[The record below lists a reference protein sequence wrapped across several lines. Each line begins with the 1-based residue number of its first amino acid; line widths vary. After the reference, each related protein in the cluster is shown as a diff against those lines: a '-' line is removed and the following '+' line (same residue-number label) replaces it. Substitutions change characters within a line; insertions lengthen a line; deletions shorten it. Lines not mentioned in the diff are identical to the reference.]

1 MLMVFIHR
9 HLTNAI
15 YNDFTKQEN
24 FMTAHIFRKL
34 TSIWV
39 FCALSGFVLTA
50 HAVQSEVTNARI
62 WESPEATRL
71 VLELS
76 RSVDYKVITLNNPE
90 RLVIDIKNAKKRG
103 QIFNSLDFS
112 SSPLKGIRTAGRNQ
126 HDLRV
131 VLDLKE
137 KVEAKSFL
145 LKANEQYGDRL
156 VFDLLSENRKKQAKA
171 KLENKIDSA
180 AMAAGKRDII
190 VVIDPGHGGEDPGAI
205 GPNGLREKQVVLAVA
220 KALKKKID
228 DQQGFKALLTRESD
242 YYIGLRER
250 TVLARKFNAD
260 LLVSIHADA
269 FTKPQANGASVYALS
284 TRGATSEM
292 ARWLAQKENSADLI
306 GGISGVK
313 LEDKDEVLAGVLLDL
328 SSTASLTASLGVGSH
343 VLRSMSSMA
352 HLHKKT
358 VQQAGFVVL
367 KSPDIPSILVETG
380 FISNP
385 SEAKR
390 LKSGQYQQQL
400 ATSIHKGIVNYF
412 ESTPP
417 PGTLLAWL
425 KQSKNNQASLSNVK
439 SPSFVKYIVKKGDTL
454 SHIAQRNSL
463 SIDEIRALNRLA
475 SDQLMVGQSLQLPS
489 G

>member
-1 MLMVFIHR
+1 LNQWW
-9 HLTNAI
+9 LDNALI
-15 YNDFTKQEN
+15 FNKQEN
-24 FMTAHIFRKL
+24 VMTVHIFRKW
-34 TSIWV
+34 TSLWV
-39 FCALSGFVLTA
+39 LLSLAGFSLGV
-50 HAVQSEVTNARI
+50 HANQTEVTNARI
-62 WESPEATRL
+62 WESPDATRL

-76 RSVDYKVITLNNPE
+76 KSVDYKVISLPKPD
-90 RLVIDIKNAKKRG
+90 RLVIDLKNAKKRG
-103 QIFNSLDFS
+103 QIFKHLDLA
-112 SSPLKGIRTAGRNQ
+112 SSPVKSIRTAARNQ
-126 HDLRV
+126 NDLRV

-137 KVEAKSFL
+137 KIEAKSFL

-156 VFDLLSENRKKQAKA
+156 VFDLLSEQRKKQAKA
-171 KLENKIDSA
+171 KLENKIDSTL
-180 AMAAGKRDII
+180 MNAGKRDIV

-220 KALKKKID
+220 KALKAKID
-228 DQQGFKALLTRESD
+228 AQQGFKAVLTREGD
-242 YYIGLRER
+242 YYIGLRDR

-269 FTKPQANGASVYALS
+269 FTHPQANGASVYALS
-284 TRGATSEM
+284 TRGASSEM
-292 ARWLAQKENSADLI
+292 ARWLAHKENSADLI
-306 GGISGVK
+306 GGIEGVR
-313 LEDKDEVLAGVLLDL
+313 LEDKDDVLAGVLLDL

-343 VLRSMSSMA
+343 VLRSMSGMA

-400 ATSIHKGIVNYF
+400 AKSIHKGIIDYF

-425 KQSKNNQASLSNVK
+425 KQSKNSQASLE
-439 SPSFVKYIVKKGDTL
+439 PGSFATFTKYIVQRGDTL
-454 SHIAQRNSL
+454 SHIAKRNSL
-463 SIDEIRALNRLA
+463 SVDEIRSINKLA
-475 SDQLMVGQSLQLPS
+475 SDQLMVGQRLQIPS
-489 G
+489 S

>member
-1 MLMVFIHR
+1 
-9 HLTNAI
+9 
-15 YNDFTKQEN
+15 
-24 FMTAHIFRKL
+24 MTAPIFRRL
-34 TSIWV
+34 TSIWL
-39 FCALSGFVLTA
+39 FLAGFGFVLELAAAQT
-50 HAVQSEVTNARI
+50 EVTNARI
-62 WESPEATRL
+62 WESPESTRL

-76 RSVDYKVITLNNPE
+76 RAVDYKVITLSKPE
-90 RLVIDIKNAKKRG
+90 RLVIDIKNARKRG
-103 QIFNSLDFS
+103 QIFNSLDFAT
-112 SSPLKGIRTAGRNQ
+112 SPLKGIRTASRNQ

-137 KVEAKSFL
+137 QVEAKSFL
-145 LKANEQYGDRL
+145 LRANEQYGDRL
-156 VFDLLSENRKKQAKA
+156 VFDLLSDKRKKQAKA
-171 KLENKIDSA
+171 KLEHKIDSA
-180 AMAAGKRDII
+180 TMAAGKRDII

-205 GPNGLREKQVVLAVA
+205 GPNGVREKQVVLAVA
-220 KALKKKID
+220 KALKSKID
-228 DQQGFKALLTRESD
+228 AQQGYKALMTRESD

-284 TRGATSEM
+284 TRGASSEM

-306 GGISGVK
+306 GGIDGLR
-313 LEDKDEVLAGVLLDL
+313 LEDKDDVLAGVLLDL

-385 SEAKR
+385 TEAKR

-400 ATSIHKGIVNYF
+400 AASIHKGITNYF
-412 ESTPP
+412 ETTPP
-417 PGTLLAWL
+417 PGTLVAWM
-425 KQSKNNQASLSNVK
+425 KQSKHNQASLLSTPR
-439 SPSFVKYIVKKGDTL
+439 SSIKYVVKKGDTL
-454 SHIAQRNSL
+454 SHIAQQNRLSL
-463 SIDEIRALNRLA
+463 DEIRALNQLA
-475 SDQLMVGQSLQLPS
+475 SDQIRVGQSLRLPS

>member
-1 MLMVFIHR
+1 
-9 HLTNAI
+9 
-15 YNDFTKQEN
+15 
-24 FMTAHIFRKL
+24 MTAHLIRKL
-34 TSIWV
+34 RPLWV
-39 FCALSGFVLTA
+39 LVSVACFAINAMAAQTEL
-50 HAVQSEVTNARI
+50 TNARI
-62 WESPEATRL
+62 WESPESTRL

-76 RSVDYKVITLNNPE
+76 TSVDYKVITLGNPE
-90 RLVIDIKNAKKRG
+90 RLVIDIKNTRKRG
-103 QIFNSLDFS
+103 QVFNNLDFS
-112 SSPLKGIRTAGRNQ
+112 SSPIKGVRTAARNQ
-126 HDLRV
+126 DDLRV
-131 VLDLKE
+131 VLDLND
-137 KVEAKSFL
+137 KVDAKSFL
-145 LKANEQYGDRL
+145 LKANDQYGNRL
-156 VFDLLSENRKKQAKA
+156 VFDLHSENRKKQAKA
-171 KLENKIDSA
+171 KLENKIDSTV
-180 AMAAGKRDII
+180 MDAGKRDIV

-220 KALKKKID
+220 KALKAKVD
-228 DQQGFKALLTRESD
+228 AQQGFKAVLTRESD
-242 YYIGLRER
+242 YYVGLRER
-250 TVLARKFNAD
+250 TILARKFNAD
-260 LLVSIHADA
+260 LLVSVHADA
-269 FTKPQANGASVYALS
+269 FTHPQANGASVYALS

-306 GGISGVK
+306 GGIEGLK
-313 LEDKDEVLAGVLLDL
+313 LEDKDDVLAGVLLDL

-385 SEAKR
+385 SEASR

-400 ATSIHKGIVNYF
+400 AASIHKGIVSYF

-425 KQSKNNQASLSNVK
+425 KQSRHNQASLTLDNM
-439 SPSFVKYIVKKGDTL
+439 PTFTKYVVQRGDTL

-463 SIDEIRALNRLA
+463 SVEEIRSLNKLS
-475 SDQLMVGQSLQLPS
+475 SDQLRVGQSLQIPS
-489 G
+489 S

>member
-1 MLMVFIHR
+1 
-9 HLTNAI
+9 
-15 YNDFTKQEN
+15 
-24 FMTAHIFRKL
+24 MTAHIFRQL
-34 TSIWV
+34 TLIWV
-39 FCALSGFVLTA
+39 LFAVLGFSREVYAAQT
-50 HAVQSEVTNARI
+50 EVTNARI
-62 WESPEATRL
+62 WESPESTRL

-76 RSVDYKVITLNNPE
+76 RAVEYKVITLRKPE
-90 RLVIDIKNAKKRG
+90 RLVIDIKNARKRG
-103 QIFNSLDFS
+103 QIFNSLDFAN
-112 SSPLKGIRTAGRNQ
+112 SPLKGIRTASRNTN
-126 HDLRV
+126 DLRV

-137 KVEAKSFL
+137 QIEAKSFL
-145 LKANEQYGDRL
+145 LKANQQYGDRL
-156 VFDLLSENRKKQAKA
+156 VFDLLSEKRKKQAKA
-171 KLENKIDSA
+171 KLENKIDSV

-205 GPNGLREKQVVLAVA
+205 GPNGVREKQVVLAVA
-220 KALKKKID
+220 KALKSKID
-228 DQQGFKALLTRESD
+228 AQRGFKALMTRESD

-284 TRGATSEM
+284 TRGASSEM

-306 GGISGVK
+306 GGIDGLR
-313 LEDKDEVLAGVLLDL
+313 LEDKDDVLAGVLLDL

-385 SEAKR
+385 VEAKR
-390 LKSGQYQQQL
+390 LRSGQYQQQL
-400 ATSIHKGIVNYF
+400 AASIHKGIVNYF
-412 ESTPP
+412 ETTPP
-417 PGTLLAWL
+417 PGTLVAWL
-425 KQSKNNQASLSNVK
+425 KQSKSNQASLSSERGSTLIKYVVK
-439 SPSFVKYIVKKGDTL
+439 RGDTL
-454 SHIAQRNSL
+454 SHIAQRNRLSL
-463 SIDEIRALNRLA
+463 AELRALNKLA
-475 SDQLMVGQSLQLPS
+475 SDQLRVGQSLQLPS